1 MIDKDLLFMFTESV
15 DNFRKYKKFV
25 KPHVIEKETSILINY
40 IDDYYTAHPGETS
53 INWAAFSSFF
63 SGDLSKRLTV
73 ESYTLIR
80 ALAKSMEVYKP
91 STAYDKVV
99 KDLIELDY
107 IARLMEELD
116 KVKSGSSDL
125 EHVHTLATNAL
136 KDIERYIDHEDLFV
150 VPDISSV
157 VDRITSTGYEWRLNS
172 LNRSLGLVR
181 PGDFLIVAARVE
193 VGKTTFLASEASY
206 LATQLPDDRPVVWVN
221 NEEKSDTVFFRVVQ
235 AALGKTTKDILADS
249 KTAMDDYTKLMRGN
263 ANKILV
269 TDGNTNHVNALDV
282 MFKDVNPEIGRAHV

>member
-1 MIDKDLLFMFTESV
+1 MFTESV

-73 ESYTLIR
+73 ESYTMIR

-125 EHVHTLATNAL
+125 EHVHTLATSAL

-157 VDRITSTGYEWRLNS
+157 VDRITSTGYEWRLNC

-235 AALGKTTKDILADS
+235 AALGKRSEEHTSELQS
-249 KTAMDDYTKLMRGN
+249 
-263 ANKILV
+263 
-269 TDGNTNHVNALDV
+269 H
-282 MFKDVNPEIGRAHV
+282 